1 MIRILRVRRRI
12 AGLGRDVFSNC
23 TITKEDFK
31 TVEAA
36 REYYQRMYD
45 GQILLDYETVE

>member
-23 TITKEDFK
+23 TITKEEFK
-31 TVEAA
+31 TAEAA
-36 REYYQRMYD
+36 REYYQRLYTKP
-45 GQILLDYETVE
+45 ILLDYETIE

>member
-12 AGLGRDVFSNC
+12 AGLGRNVFSNC
-23 TITKEDFK
+23 TITKENFK

-36 REYYQRMYD
+36 RKYYQRMYVEP
-45 GQILLDYETVE
+45 ILLDYETIE